1 MANTCARGPLI
12 LGDFNL
18 SISLDLSLVARIT
31 HICMH
36 FMRKGAGASN
46 NSCVCVYL
54 NIFLGISISISRSI
68 YRWWPKNT
76 HIYACTLCAKARVP
90 LIMCVCTR
98 SMIPKP

>member
-18 SISLDLSLVARIT
+18 SISLDLSLVARTT

-54 NIFLGISISISRSI
+54 NIFLEISISISRSI
-68 YRWWPKNT
+68 YRWWPRNT
-76 HIYACTLCAKARVP
+76 LIYIRMHFMRKGAGASNNV
-90 LIMCVCTR
+90 CVH
-98 SMIPKP
+98 SIDDP